1 MTRAQQPIRAEIK
14 RAGNLPGRGLSVAG
28 SALGSHD
35 LLEWAWLEVEVALDR
50 ESQRP
55 PNRFELGEHEVA
67 PLLLKA
73 ADVAEE
79 TKIVLLG
86 FAFRD
91 VPGPVGIRRENLAC
105 TIGSSAARKT
115 NTLTWRLPWREG
127 VSTASEKSDS
137 NSRAK
142 PFHVGTEL
150 GQETVLQVPD
160 EAKADFFK
168 ETGRC

>member
-1 MTRAQQPIRAEIK
+1 MVNGVTGKMRDADDTRPTAHSGRNK
-14 RAGNLPGRGLSVAG
+14 KGRKLLPGRGLSVAG

-79 TKIVLLG
+79 TKIVLLC

-91 VPGPVGIRRENLAC
+91 VPGPVGIRRENLVC
-105 TIGSSAARKT
+105 TIGSGAF
-115 NTLTWRLPWREG
+115 
-127 VSTASEKSDS
+127 SD
-137 NSRAK
+137 
-142 PFHVGTEL
+142 
-150 GQETVLQVPD
+150 Q
-160 EAKADFFK
+160 
-168 ETGRC
+168 